1 MVKLGNG
8 SEVMTVKIE
17 VRKNRNLEPDNGI
30 LVPRVISVYF
40 GKLLLFYL
48 ADEPWSVHMLSV
60 VLNSPLEIG

>member
-30 LVPRVISVYF
+30 LVF
-40 GKLLLFYL
+40 GDMETHLR
-48 ADEPWSVHMLSV
+48 
-60 VLNSPLEIG
+60 

>member
-30 LVPRVISVYF
+30 LVVGDMETHLR
-40 GKLLLFYL
+40 
-48 ADEPWSVHMLSV
+48 
-60 VLNSPLEIG
+60 